1 MATILL
7 SAVGASLGAGFGGTV
22 LGLSGAVIG
31 RAVGATLGRV
41 IDQRLL
47 GAGSKAVETGRV
59 DRMRIQTAGEGNPV
73 PRLWGQMRVPGHCI
87 WASPLVEVRKKQGG
101 GKGSAPSVT
110 NISYRLSFALALCEG
125 PILGVGR
132 IWADGEE
139 VSADELNMRVYTGD
153 EAQLPDPAIAAQEG
167 DQAPAYRGIAYVVIE
182 DLGLEKWSNRVPQL
196 SFEVTRAAKGGRG
209 LSREVQAVAMIP
221 GTGEYSLATTP
232 VSYDF
237 GMGEMQVVNRNTPIA
252 GTDFQASMQILGREL
267 PRVESVSLVVS
278 WFGDDLRVGECT
290 VQPKI
295 EDASRE
301 GHGMDWRAGGVGR
314 DQVAEVARVNDR
326 PIYGGTPADGSVIE
340 ALNAIRESGRKA
352 VFYPFIL
359 MEQLAGNAR
368 RDPWSGG
375 ESQPVMPWRGRITTS
390 AAPGRAGSPDGT
402 AAAATEVAQF
412 FGTAEPGHF
421 QRDGAEINYSGPAEW
436 SYRRFILHY
445 AHLCA
450 AAGGIDTFLIGSEM
464 VGLTQIRGAENSFPA
479 VAQLKRL
486 AADVRAIL
494 GDGVKLGYAAD
505 WSEYFGY
512 NPGNGDRFFH
522 LDPLWADENI
532 DFIGI
537 DNYMPLS
544 DWREGEDHLDAG
556 WGRIDNPDYLRANV
570 AGGEGYDW
578 YYASHEDRLEQV
590 RTPIRD
596 GAHDEHWIWRYKDIR
611 NWWSQHHHERIGG
624 VRRAQATG
632 WVPGSK
638 PVWFTEM
645 GCAALDKGTNQP
657 NKFLDA
663 MSSES
668 TLPYFSDGRRDD
680 VIQAAYVRA
689 MTEFWGDPAN
699 NPARAAHGRT
709 GAGRMIDMTR
719 AHVWCWD
726 ARPFPAFPARL
737 DLWSD
742 GPAWERGHWLNGRAG
757 AVPLSDVVAEICR
770 EAGVRAYDTKGL
782 RGLVRGFA
790 LSGSESG
797 RAALQPLML
806 AHGFDAIERDGVLSF
821 VMRGGRVVAEL
832 GPEDMALAEDVEGV
846 EISRAAD
853 AELAGRVRLTHV
865 EAGGDYTARTAET
878 VMPGGEFLTVSDSEL
893 AMALTRGEGQAMAE
907 RWLSETVVARDAV
920 RFALPPS
927 LGHLGPGDV
936 IRLAEDRAESR
947 RWRIDR
953 VERAGAITVDA
964 VRVEPGVYRP
974 ARAVEGE
981 AASRAFLAPIP
992 VWPVFLDL
1000 PLLRGDEVPHAPHLA
1015 VTATPWPGAA
1025 AVWASAQQVGG
1036 YGLNSTIAQ
1045 PSVMGQTVTPLA
1057 RAQPGVW
1064 DRGPALRIR
1073 VKGGT
1078 LEGATPEALMAGAN
1092 LLAIGD
1098 GSAEGWEL
1106 LQFAEARLISR
1117 GLWELSM
1124 RLRGQAGTDAMMPD
1138 VWPAGSTVVL
1148 LDGAAQQVDLAP
1160 SMRNQLRYWRIGP
1173 ATRAPDDASYR
1184 PIAAA
1189 FRGAGLRPLSPCHI
1203 TQKGRAISWIRRTRI
1218 QGDGWDGPDVPL
1230 GEAQEAYLIRLV
1242 QDGNV
1247 LAQAQ
1252 VAAPHWSVPQDVWS
1266 AAMAGGGFAIE
1277 VAQLSD
1283 TFGAGPYA
1291 RRMINA

>member
-87 WASPLVEVRKKQGG
+87 WAGPLVEIRKKQGG

-132 IWADGEE
+132 VWADGEE
-139 VSADELNMRVYTGD
+139 VSAENLNMRVYTGD
-153 EAQLPDPAIAAQEG
+153 EAQLPDPVIAAQEG
-167 DQAPAYRGIAYVVIE
+167 NQAPAYRGIAYVVIE
-182 DLGLEKWSNRVPQL
+182 DLGLEKWGNRVPQL

-237 GMGEMQVVNRNTPIA
+237 GMGEMQVVNRNSPIA
-252 GTDFQASMQILGREL
+252 GTDFQASMQILGQEL
-267 PRVESVSLVVS
+267 PRVGSVSLVVS

-290 VQPKI
+290 VQPKV
-295 EDASRE
+295 EDTSRE

-314 DQVAEVARVNDR
+314 DQATEVARVNDR

-340 ALNAIRESGRKA
+340 ALNAIRQSGRKA

-359 MEQLAGNAR
+359 MEQLAGNTR

-375 ESQPVMPWRGRITTS
+375 ASQPVMPWRGRITTS

-402 AAAATEVAQF
+402 AAAVAEVARF
-412 FGTAEPGHF
+412 FGAAEPAHF
-421 QRDGAEINYSGPAEW
+421 HRDGAEISYSGPAEW

-464 VGLTQIRGAENSFPA
+464 VGLTQIRGAGNSFPA

-544 DWREGEDHLDAG
+544 DWREHEDQLDAA

-578 YYASHEDRLEQV
+578 YYASDKDRLEQV

-680 VIQAAYVRA
+680 VIQAAYIRA
-689 MTEFWGDPAN
+689 MTEFWGNPAN
-699 NPARAAHGRT
+699 NPARAAYGRT
-709 GAGRMIDMTR
+709 GAGRMIDMSR

-770 EAGVRAYDTKGL
+770 EAGVRAYDTEGL
-782 RGLVRGFA
+782 RGVVRGFA
-790 LSGSESG
+790 LSGAESG

-821 VMRGGRVVAEL
+821 VMRGGHVVAEL

-878 VMPGGEFLTVSDSEL
+878 VMPGGEFLAVSDSEL

-936 IRLAEDRAESR
+936 IRLAEDRAGAR

-981 AASRAFLAPIP
+981 AVSRAFQAPIP

-1025 AVWASAQQVGG
+1025 AVWASTQQVGG
-1036 YGLNSTIAQ
+1036 YGLNSTVAQ